1 MIKKK
6 RMFLLLGYAGFSFPF
21 SMANYMKNERVI
33 LSDLSLLRRSAEER
47 YMQTQE
53 QELITSSSPEEVIR
67 LVHEL
72 SIHQIE
78 LEMQQEELLQANV
91 ELEESLKR
99 YSDLYDF
106 APVGYLTLA
115 RDSTIIEANLTATTM
130 LGLERSRLKGVRF
143 IGFLDNGDL
152 PLFTSLMERLF
163 SLRERAGCDLQFH
176 HSGLQQNAELP
187 PLTPVF
193 HIEAVASDDGRECR
207 VVLSDISRQKEM
219 ERKRQEWDE
228 SVHTL
233 YDAFP
238 EPVFLMN
245 PEGIILSANQAF
257 KARFESS
264 ERKIL
269 GTNVFT
275 LIPPE
280 LAITRRKKV
289 EEVLRT
295 ASRLS
300 FEDEWGGRNY
310 LHTINPLIGMNGKVA
325 RLLIIALDFTSLNP
339 TEREIM
345 RQKTRYRG
353 MFNNMFT
360 GYAYCRVIF
369 EKGVAVDYF
378 FELVNLNATKISG
391 FEEIEGRRA
400 SEIVPDFH
408 QSHPEI
414 LEKVGRVAL
423 NNQAERFEFYFNEI
437 NKWFDVSLYSPQKEC
452 VVALFTP
459 MRNIEAGMWE
469 WNLADGTMVWSDEIR
484 KIYNLEEYHGEA
496 HYVRWRQSIVPA
508 DREYTE
514 KIIRSAVAKGC
525 SFNIVCHVFRAD
537 GHVRR
542 LMNQAFPERDADGV
556 VYRYKG
562 ISVDISEYI
571 DEELYNP
578 LTMENLEAF
587 LSVSVSP
594 IAVIALDGRILH
606 ANSFFKEHYSKSAGD
621 STGTSFHEL
630 FSSELSRCRQAKF
643 ELVFQTGEPI
653 HFKDEFINS
662 VCEADRNKKVLYQ
675 LSVYPVYGNNGNIVL
690 LAVFITEISESKKIE
705 ESFIAIDKRYQTLI
719 KTSPDSIITTD
730 LQGVITTVS
739 DIALELYGTENS
751 AELTGFPFSNIVYGD
766 DIQKIDEI
774 FSIVLHEGLVQNRE
788 ILLKKKNK
796 TIYSSEISMALI
808 QNCYGVPESYMII
821 IRDISQRKIIES
833 ELFHAKRLISLGE
846 MVSGIAHEIFQPIN
860 NIGLLVDKIVMEAA
874 EGKCLREKSI
884 KTKAQKIFEN
894 IERTQ
899 TIIDNVRLFSS
910 ADKSYVSSVV
920 HLNKC
925 IKNVL
930 LMVSA
935 RCKDK
940 LIKLS
945 FTPNPAEAT
954 VTGNMYKFEEV
965 LQNVINNAIDALEE
979 KRQKSKID
987 FSMKIS
993 IKSFQEN
1000 GFVVVTVDD
1009 NGIGISPENIEHI
1022 MHPFY
1027 TTKEMSKG
1035 TGLGL
1040 SITSRIIKEMRGT
1053 LSVASTPMVGTCFT
1067 VRLPSKD

>member
-1 MIKKK
+1 MVGFMNNKKV
-6 RMFLLLGYAGFSFPF
+6 LFSDP
-21 SMANYMKNERVI
+21 SA
-33 LSDLSLLRRSAEER
+33 LRHSAEKR
-47 YMQTQE
+47 FRQMQAQE
-53 QELITSSSPEEVIR
+53 SVRATSPEEFTR

-72 SIHQIE
+72 SVHQIE
-78 LEMQQEELLQANV
+78 LEMQHEELLQSRDA
-91 ELEESLKR
+91 LEESLKR

-115 RDSTIIEANLTATTM
+115 RDSTITEANLTATTI
-130 LGLERSRLKGVRF
+130 LGIERSRLKGLRF
-143 IGFLDNGDL
+143 VDFLDNGEV

-163 SLRERAGCDLQFH
+163 SLRERVACDLQFH
-176 HSGLQQNAELP
+176 HSALHKNTELP
-187 PLTPVF
+187 PLIPVF
-193 HIEAVASDDGRECR
+193 HIEAVTSDDGRECR
-207 VVLSDISRQKEM
+207 VVLTDISRQKEID
-219 ERKRQEWDE
+219 RKRLEWND

-245 PEGIILSANQAF
+245 PEGIILSANHAF

-264 ERKIL
+264 ERTIL

-275 LIPPE
+275 LIPPK

-310 LHTINPLIGMNGKVA
+310 LHTINPLIGMNGKVT
-325 RLLIIALDFTSLNP
+325 RLLIITLDFTSLNP
-339 TEREIM
+339 TEIEII

-378 FELVNLNATKISG
+378 FELVNLNATKLSG
-391 FEEIEGRRA
+391 IEEIEGRRA

-484 KIYNLEEYHGEA
+484 KIYNLEEYHGES

-542 LMNQAFPERDADGV
+542 LMNQAFPERGADGA

-606 ANSFFKEHYSKSAGD
+606 ANSFFKESYSKSVKD
-621 STGTSFHEL
+621 STGKSFYDL
-630 FSSELSRCRQAKF
+630 FSSELSRYRKAKF

-653 HFKDEFINS
+653 HFKDEFINL
-662 VCEADRNKKVLYQ
+662 VCEADRNKKSLYQ

-705 ESFIAIDKRYQTLI
+705 ESFAAIEKKYQTLI

-730 LQGVITTVS
+730 LHGVIITAS

-751 AELTGFPFSNIVYGD
+751 GDLAGFPFLNIVYGD

-796 TIYSSEISMALI
+796 TIYSAEISMALI
-808 QNCYGVPESYMII
+808 QDRHGVPESYMII

-846 MVSGIAHEIFQPIN
+846 MASGIAHEIFQPIN

-884 KTKAQKIFEN
+884 KAKAQKIFEN

-899 TIIDNVRLFSS
+899 TIIDNIRSFAS
-910 ADKSYVSSVV
+910 ADKGYISSVV
-920 HLNKC
+920 HVNKC

-945 FTPNPAEAT
+945 FTPNPVDAT

-965 LQNVINNAIDALEE
+965 LQNLINNAIDALEE

-1000 GFVVVTVDD
+1000 GLVVVTVDD
-1009 NGIGISPENIEHI
+1009 NGIGISPENIEHVI
-1022 MHPFY
+1022 HPFF

-1053 LSVASTPMVGTCFT
+1053 LSIASTLMVGSCFT
-1067 VRLPSKD
+1067 VKLPGNN